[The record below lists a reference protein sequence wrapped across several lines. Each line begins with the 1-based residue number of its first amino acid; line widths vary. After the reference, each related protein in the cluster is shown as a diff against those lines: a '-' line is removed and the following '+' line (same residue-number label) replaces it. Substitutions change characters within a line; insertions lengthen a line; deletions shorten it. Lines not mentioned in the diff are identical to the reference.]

1 MALYFAI
8 FTPII
13 LGLIIGYFLLKF
25 SSEKDDGNSSFYH
38 WKDDVRNDLN

>member
-1 MALYFAI
+1 MTIYFAI

-13 LGLIIGYFLLKF
+13 LGLILTFLLLKF
-25 SSEKDDGNSSFYH
+25 SSEKEDGNSSFYN